1 MIWNTLLLALREI
14 RRNLLR
20 SFLTILGIVIGVSA
34 VITMVTLG
42 RGATSA
48 VQAQIASLGTNL
60 LQVRPGQRLG
70 AGRDSAGAPS
80 FREADLDAIA
90 TQVAGIAAVAP
101 EARTGATV
109 IAGARNWSTSV
120 VGTNNGYFQTG
131 NWTLAAGRSFED
143 TELRSGAA
151 VCVIGT
157 TVRRELF
164 GATVDPLGQSLR
176 IKQFSCTVIGLLA
189 SKGQAAMGND
199 QDDTVLI
206 PLHTLQR
213 RVTGSLNINTLLVSV
228 QDGVDTASVQ
238 SGLRQLL
245 RERRKLGPADDDNF
259 NVLDTRQLADTL
271 SGTTQL
277 MTSLLGAVAA
287 VSLLVG
293 GIGIMNIMLVSV
305 TERTREIGVRLAIG
319 ALEHEVLL
327 QFLIEAVVLSSF
339 GGLVGIVLAT
349 AASVGLSSLM
359 ELPYTFQWGINVL
372 SFVFSAAIGVVF
384 GYVPARRAA
393 RLDPIEALRH
403 E

>member
-1 MIWNTLLLALREI
+1 MIGNTLLLAIREI

-42 RGATSA
+42 RGATQA
-48 VQAQIASLGTNL
+48 VQAQIASLGSNL
-60 LQVRPGQRLG
+60 LQVRPGQRMG
-70 AGRDSAGAPS
+70 PGGGGSGAPS

-90 TQVAGIAAVAP
+90 AQIAGVAAVAP
-101 EARTGATV
+101 EARSSVTV
-109 IAGARNWSTSV
+109 VAGSRNWSTSV
-120 VGTNNGYFQTG
+120 TGTTNAWLKTG
-131 NWTLAAGRSFED
+131 NWTLSAGRAFED
-143 TELRSGAA
+143 TELRAGSA
-151 VCVIGT
+151 VCLIGAT
-157 TVRRELF
+157 LLRELF
-164 GATVDPLGQSLR
+164 AGTDPLGQTLR
-176 IKQFSCTVIGLLA
+176 IKQFSCTVVGVLA
-189 SKGQAAMGND
+189 SKGQAAMGMD
-199 QDDTVLI
+199 QDDTVI
-206 PLHTLQR
+206 VPLRTLQR
-213 RVTGSLNINTLLVSV
+213 RVTGSLNIGTLLVSLE
-228 QDGVDTASVQ
+228 DSADSRAVQ
-238 SGLRQLL
+238 SSLRQLL
-245 RERRKLGPADDDNF
+245 RERRKLGASDDDNF
-259 NVLDTRQLADTL
+259 NILDTQQLAETM

-339 GGLVGIVLAT
+339 GGLVGIALAT
-349 AASVGLSSLM
+349 VASIGLSSLLAM
-359 ELPYTFQWGINVL
+359 PYAFQPGINGL
-372 SFVFSAAIGVVF
+372 AFVFSAAIGVVF

>member
-1 MIWNTLLLALREI
+1 MIGNTLLLAIREI

-42 RGATSA
+42 RGATQA

-60 LQVRPGQRLG
+60 LQIRPGQRLG
-70 AGRDSAGAPS
+70 PGGSGGAPA

-90 TQVAGIAAVAP
+90 TQIAGIAAVAP
-101 EARTGATV
+101 EARSSVTV
-109 IAGARNWSTSV
+109 VSGARNWSTSV
-120 VGTNNGYFQTG
+120 TGTTNAWLKTG
-131 NWTLAAGRSFED
+131 NWTLASGRTFED
-143 TELRSGAA
+143 TELRAGSA
-151 VCVIGT
+151 VCLIGET
-157 TVRRELF
+157 LHRELF
-164 GATVDPLGQSLR
+164 NGADPLGQMLR
-176 IKQFSCTVIGLLA
+176 IKQFSCTIVGLLA
-189 SKGQAAMGND
+189 SKGQAAMGMD
-199 QDDTVLI
+199 QDDTVI
-206 PLHTLQR
+206 VPLRTLQR
-213 RVTGSLNINTLLVSV
+213 RVTGNLNIGTLLVSL
-228 QDGVDTASVQ
+228 DDTADSRAVQ
-238 SGLRQLL
+238 AGLRQLL
-245 RERRKLGPADDDNF
+245 RERRKLAAADDDNF
-259 NVLDTRQLADTL
+259 NILDTRQLAETM

-339 GGLVGIVLAT
+339 GGLVGIALAT
-349 AASVGLSSLM
+349 VASIGLSALLAM
-359 ELPYTFQWGINVL
+359 PYVFQPGINL
-372 SFVFSAAIGVVF
+372 LAFVFSAAIGVVF

>member
-1 MIWNTLLLALREI
+1 MIGNTLLLATREI

-42 RGATSA
+42 RGATQA

-60 LQVRPGQRLG
+60 LQIRPGQRMG
-70 AGRDSAGAPS
+70 PGGSAGAPS
-80 FREADLDAIA
+80 FREADIDAIA
-90 TQVAGIAAVAP
+90 TQIAGVAAVAP
-101 EARTGATV
+101 EARSSVTV
-109 IAGARNWSTSV
+109 VAGSRNWSTSV
-120 VGTNNGYFQTG
+120 TGTTNAYFRTNN
-131 NWTLAAGRSFED
+131 WTIAAGRTFED
-143 TELRSGAA
+143 TELRAGSA
-151 VCVIGT
+151 VCLIGAT
-157 TVRRELF
+157 LHRELF
-164 GATVDPLGQSLR
+164 NGADPLGQMLR
-176 IKQFSCTVIGLLA
+176 IKQFSCTIIGRLA
-189 SKGQAAMGND
+189 SKGQAAMGMD
-199 QDDTVLI
+199 QDDTVI
-206 PLHTLQR
+206 VPLRTLQR
-213 RVTGSLNINTLLVSV
+213 RVSGSLNIGTLLVSL
-228 QDGVDTASVQ
+228 DDTADSSAVQ
-238 SGLRQLL
+238 ASLRQLL
-245 RERRKLGPADDDNF
+245 RERRKLAAADDDNF
-259 NVLDTRQLADTL
+259 NVLDTRQLAETM

-339 GGLVGIVLAT
+339 GGLVGIALAT
-349 AASVGLSSLM
+349 VASVGLSALLAM
-359 ELPYTFQWGINVL
+359 PYVFQPGINL
-372 SFVFSAAIGVVF
+372 LAFVFSAAIGVVF

>member
-1 MIWNTLLLALREI
+1 MIGNTLLLAIREI

-42 RGATSA
+42 RGATQA

-60 LQVRPGQRLG
+60 LQIRPGQRLG
-70 AGRDSAGAPS
+70 PGGSGGAPA

-90 TQVAGIAAVAP
+90 TQIAGIAAVAP
-101 EARTGATV
+101 EARSSVTV
-109 IAGARNWSTSV
+109 VSGARNWSTSV
-120 VGTNNGYFQTG
+120 TGTTNAWLKTG
-131 NWTLAAGRSFED
+131 NWTLASGRTFED
-143 TELRSGAA
+143 TELRAGSA
-151 VCVIGT
+151 VCLIGET
-157 TVRRELF
+157 LHRELF
-164 GATVDPLGQSLR
+164 SGADPLGQMLR
-176 IKQFSCTVIGLLA
+176 IKQFSCTIVGLLA
-189 SKGQAAMGND
+189 SKGQAAMGMD
-199 QDDTVLI
+199 QDDTVI
-206 PLHTLQR
+206 VPLRTLQR
-213 RVTGSLNINTLLVSV
+213 RVTGSLNIGTLLVSL
-228 QDGVDTASVQ
+228 DDTADSRAVQ
-238 SGLRQLL
+238 AGLRQLL
-245 RERRKLGPADDDNF
+245 RERRKLAAADDDNF
-259 NVLDTRQLADTL
+259 NILDTRQLAETM

-339 GGLVGIVLAT
+339 GGLVGIALAT
-349 AASVGLSSLM
+349 VASIGLSALLAM
-359 ELPYTFQWGINVL
+359 PYVFQPGINL
-372 SFVFSAAIGVVF
+372 LAFVFSAAIGVVF